1 MNVITPNAKGFT
13 MVELMV
19 SLAIGLIITIAVSQ
33 VYLSSRDTYGA
44 KEELSRLQENARF
57 ASEFLTR
64 DLRMAGYTGCNSK
77 MPQSQVGNIAS
88 PASDA
93 TKFNVDGIRG
103 FRYACTTG
111 CSGALTEW
119 EPDLPADWFTAGEVT
134 IGNDVVIVQRA
145 SELDTHL
152 TGNTTPD
159 NANVQMITTANL
171 QLEIAADDVLMVADC
186 KAADVFRATNV
197 GNGSGVTTIAH
208 AAVGNSEVNLTHRYG
223 NDAQLMKLIS
233 RAYYI
238 GKRGGNA
245 NSATN
250 TNPPALFRKD
260 VDKKMLPALELVE
273 GVERLIVRYGED
285 ITGDRTADI
294 YRPANTVGSFGKV
307 VSVRLALL
315 MRSLAPTD
323 TVVDERTYQL
333 LDVAVPAPNDRLRRR
348 VFTAT
353 VDVRNH

>member
-1 MNVITPNAKGFT
+1 MNVIAPNAKGFT

-19 SLAIGLIITIAVSQ
+19 SLAIGLIITAAVSR
-33 VYLSSRDTYGA
+33 VYLSNRDTYGT

-77 MPQSQVGNIAS
+77 MPQSQVGNIAG
-88 PASDA
+88 PASEA
-93 TKFNVDGIRG
+93 TQFNIDGIRG
-103 FRYACTTG
+103 FRFVCTSG
-111 CSGALTEW
+111 CTGALTEW
-119 EPDLPADWFTAGEVT
+119 QPQLPSAWFSAGDVR

-145 SELDTHL
+145 SALGTHL
-152 TGNTTPD
+152 TGNPVPD
-159 NANVQMITTANL
+159 NANVQMLTTANL
-171 QLEIAADDVLMVADC
+171 QLEIATDDVLMISDC

-197 GNGSGVTTIAH
+197 SNGATVTTVAH
-208 AAVGNSEVNLTHRYG
+208 TNAGNADNFLTHRYG
-223 NDAQLMKLIS
+223 DDAEIMKLVS

-238 GKRGGNA
+238 GKRGGDA
-245 NSATN
+245 NSTAN

-260 VDKKMLPALELVE
+260 VDKTTLPALELVE
-273 GVERLIVRYGED
+273 GVERMILRYGED
-285 ITGDRTADI
+285 TTGDRTADI
-294 YRPANTVGSFGKV
+294 YRPANSVANFGKV
-307 VSVRLALL
+307 VSVRLAFL
-315 MRSLAPTD
+315 MRTLAPTD